1 MEAYKETMKENSGG
15 NGRSEQAAFSSSHE
29 ALGPSRP
36 VDTLTP
42 YPLVSLDISNSYRP
56 EIREAS

>member
-1 MEAYKETMKENSGG
+1 MEAYKETMKENSG
-15 NGRSEQAAFSSSHE
+15 EQAAFSSSHE